1 MYQDIPNWRKCMKKF
16 SKWYKRVVCILVIS
30 SLICSVSNVTEV
42 AAETSEPFK
51 DVVMETT
58 LKSLAS
64 IFRQMKEDTAKDAE
78 EVQEPEITVQPE
90 VTQKPAVT
98 AQPEGTPEPGVTTQP
113 EGTPEPGVTMQPEG
127 TQEPGATTQP
137 EGTQEPAVT
146 TQPEETQEPVVTPE
160 PMATPEPVVTPE
172 PTARPTAAP
181 VLDKTPIKISVRKK
195 GKDKFVISWQ
205 KRKSAGQYK
214 LWQKKQGAKK
224 WKEIKTTKKI
234 NYSVKIKPGRYYK
247 YKVTAIYG
255 KKKVIG
261 RSETITACIPG
272 DTKGISYKRIASRK
286 ISISWIKGK
295 GAKKFIVY
303 RKLPDGDFK
312 KVTTVNK
319 ANYKDLKV
327 AIGKKYVYKIIP
339 VYENDKVKIYGSNTY
354 IGVLLRD
361 EVDTELQNYS
371 YKELG
376 KDINALKKLYGSR
389 FNYDIIGQ
397 SADERN
403 IYEIIIGNQDSGQ
416 AILVVAELHAREY
429 MTSQLCMKQ
438 IEYYLQNY
446 NEEIGGVKVSDVLRR
461 IAIHYVPMANPD
473 GAAISQYG
481 FSAIRNTSLRKKLLK
496 MPGAGNPSLWK
507 ANARGVDLNK
517 NYPYEYV
524 ARQGRRGSQG
534 YTGPKKCSESETIA
548 IINLVNKLKKSV
560 TVRGEINYHATGSII
575 FGDYEGPLKKAITDM
590 YELACNITGY
600 ASSAG
605 YSGDSKSVGNL
616 REFVMYK
623 KNLPSITLE
632 IGTKPC
638 PLPVSEFKEI
648 WKKNK
653 DLILLEANLLAGE

>member
-78 EVQEPEITVQPE
+78 EVQKPEITVQPE

-98 AQPEGTPEPGVTTQP
+98 AQPEGTPEPGV
-113 EGTPEPGVTMQPEG
+113 
-127 TQEPGATTQP
+127 TTQP

-234 NYSVKIKPGRYYK
+234 NYTVKIKPGRYYK

-272 DTKGISYKRIASRK
+272 DTKGISYKRIASCK

-319 ANYKDLKV
+319 ANYRIKV
-327 AIGKKYVYKIIP
+327 AIGKNMCTRLFLYMKMIRLKYM
-339 VYENDKVKIYGSNTY
+339 
-354 IGVLLRD
+354 VL
-361 EVDTELQNYS
+361 
-371 YKELG
+371 
-376 KDINALKKLYGSR
+376 
-389 FNYDIIGQ
+389 
-397 SADERN
+397 
-403 IYEIIIGNQDSGQ
+403 
-416 AILVVAELHAREY
+416 
-429 MTSQLCMKQ
+429 
-438 IEYYLQNY
+438 
-446 NEEIGGVKVSDVLRR
+446 
-461 IAIHYVPMANPD
+461 IH
-473 GAAISQYG
+473 I
-481 FSAIRNTSLRKKLLK
+481 
-496 MPGAGNPSLWK
+496 
-507 ANARGVDLNK
+507 
-517 NYPYEYV
+517 
-524 ARQGRRGSQG
+524 
-534 YTGPKKCSESETIA
+534 
-548 IINLVNKLKKSV
+548 
-560 TVRGEINYHATGSII
+560 
-575 FGDYEGPLKKAITDM
+575 
-590 YELACNITGY
+590 
-600 ASSAG
+600 
-605 YSGDSKSVGNL
+605 
-616 REFVMYK
+616 
-623 KNLPSITLE
+623 
-632 IGTKPC
+632 
-638 PLPVSEFKEI
+638 
-648 WKKNK
+648 
-653 DLILLEANLLAGE
+653 

>member
-1 MYQDIPNWRKCMKKF
+1 MKKF
-16 SKWYKRVVCILVIS
+16 SKWYKRVVCILIIS

-51 DVVMETT
+51 DVVLETT
-58 LKSLAS
+58 LKSLDS
-64 IFRQMKEDTAKDAE
+64 IFRQMQEDTKDAE

-90 VTQKPAVT
+90 GTQEPAVT
-98 AQPEGTPEPGVTTQP
+98 AQPEGTPEPGI
-113 EGTPEPGVTMQPEG
+113 
-127 TQEPGATTQP
+127 TTQP

-146 TQPEETQEPVVTPE
+146 TPPGETQEPAVTQEPEVTQEPAVTQEPSITPEPVVTPE
-160 PMATPEPVVTPE
+160 PTATPGPVVTPE
-172 PTARPTAAP
+172 PTARPTAGP
-181 VLDKTPIKISVRKK
+181 VVDKTPMKISVRKK

-234 NYSVKIKPGRYYK
+234 NYTVKIKPGRYYK

-261 RSETITACIPG
+261 RSGTITACIPG
-272 DTKGISYKRIASRK
+272 DAKSISYKRIASRK

-295 GAKKFIVY
+295 GTKKFIVY
-303 RKLPDGDFK
+303 RKPSDGNFK
-312 KVTTVNK
+312 KVAIINK

-354 IGVLLRD
+354 IRVFLRD
-361 EVDTELQNYS
+361 EVDTGLQNYS

-376 KDINALKKLYGSR
+376 EDINALKKLYGSR
-389 FNYDIIGQ
+389 FNYNIIGQ

-403 IYEIIIGNQDSGQ
+403 IYEIVIGNQDSGQ

-446 NEEIGGVKVSDVLRR
+446 NEEIGGVKVSDVLGR

-517 NYPYEYV
+517 NYPYEYI

-534 YTGPKKCSESETIA
+534 YTGPKKCSEPETMA
-548 IINLVNKLKKSV
+548 IINLINKLKKSV

-638 PLPVSEFKEI
+638 PLPISEFREI

-653 DLILLEANLLAGE
+653 DLILLEADLLAGE